1 MLQLIAQVLPHFQAN
16 AIILTKKTCGEH
28 LLTCLRKQDKMQYR
42 KTRHKSFV
50 ITRLITSFDGA
61 SGGCATPL
69 AVAALQL
76 TASETN

>member
-1 MLQLIAQVLPHFQAN
+1 
-16 AIILTKKTCGEH
+16 
-28 LLTCLRKQDKMQYR
+28 MQYR

>member
-1 MLQLIAQVLPHFQAN
+1 
-16 AIILTKKTCGEH
+16 
-28 LLTCLRKQDKMQYR
+28 MQYR

-61 SGGCATPL
+61 GGGCATPL